1 MRKRGIES
9 YNMNI
14 ELLKK
19 ICSIKGASSE
29 ENEIAGFILSEIEAH
44 IDEHSID
51 PLGNLIARKKGGGRK
66 MMLAGHMDQIG
77 MMVTHIDKNGFIYFT
92 NIGGLNPTTIHSCR
106 VIFSNGATGI
116 VNCERLEGASKIVLE
131 KMYIDIGAITKKEA
145 EERIKIGDICVFY
158 NEPVVDNYKIMTPY
172 LDDRL
177 GCFVMIE
184 ALKRLKKPAFDL
196 YFVFTVQEEV
206 GLRGAKTSVYTV
218 DPDYGVSFDVTV
230 SADTPKCRKL
240 PQKLGGGACIK
251 IKDASILCHPRI
263 IKHMEKCAKEAGID
277 YQFEIL
283 ETGGTD
289 SGAMH
294 VHKGGVPS
302 GVISIPTRYI
312 HSMNEMA
319 RLSDIQSCIDL
330 AVKVIETEIE

>member
-1 MRKRGIES
+1 
-9 YNMNI
+9 MNT

-29 ENEIAGFILSEIEAH
+29 EDKIAGFILGEIKDY

-51 PLGNLIARKKGGGRK
+51 ALGNLIARKKGSGKK

-77 MMVTHIDKNGFIYFT
+77 MMVTFIDKEGFIYFT
-92 NIGGLNPTTIHSCR
+92 NIGRLTPTVIHSCR
-106 VIFSNGATGI
+106 VIFSNGTTGI
-116 VNCERLEGASKIVLE
+116 VNCERLEDPKKLALD
-131 KMYIDIGAITKKEA
+131 KMYIDIGATTKEEA
-145 EERIKIGDICVFY
+145 EELVKIGDICVY
-158 NEPVVDNYKIMTPY
+158 HNEPVIDGFKIMTPY
-172 LDDRL
+172 LDDRI
-177 GCFVMIE
+177 GCYVMIE
-184 ALKRLKKPAFDL
+184 ALKKLKNPAFDI

-206 GLRGAKTSVYTV
+206 GLRGAKTSVYTI
-218 DPDYGVSFDVTV
+218 DPDYGVAFDVTL

-251 IKDASILCHPRI
+251 IKDASLLCHPRI
-263 IKHMEKCAKEAGID
+263 IKHMEKCAIKAGIK

-283 ETGGTD
+283 EAGGTD

-294 VHKGGVPS
+294 VNKGGVPS
-302 GVISIPTRYI
+302 GVISIPTRYV

-319 RLSDIQSCIDL
+319 RLSDIQDCIDL
-330 AVKVIETEIE
+330 AVEVLETEID